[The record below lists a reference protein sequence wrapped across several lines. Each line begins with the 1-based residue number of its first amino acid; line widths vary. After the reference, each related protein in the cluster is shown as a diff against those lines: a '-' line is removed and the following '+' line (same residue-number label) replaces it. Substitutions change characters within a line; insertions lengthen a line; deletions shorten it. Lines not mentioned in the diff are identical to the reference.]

1 MTQNQTTEP
10 LLSRMQFAG
19 IAARIAETSA
29 KWASDVLSH
38 ANDQP
43 MRRLAAERFV
53 AEIRE
58 KLEWIEA
65 GCNG

>member
-1 MTQNQTTEP
+1 
-10 LLSRMQFAG
+10 MQFAG